1 VQIFTDFVILE
12 TPEDDNYLSISF
24 GRPFFNATWAIID
37 CTKSKVTFTVKGKDH
52 TIHFPKNTSKNLIKK
67 SVNTINVITLTI
79 ESFKIPIPPPTPK
92 YEILM
97 IGTIPLKMEV
107 N

>member
-1 VQIFTDFVILE
+1 
-12 TPEDDNYLSISF
+12 
-24 GRPFFNATWAIID
+24 
-37 CTKSKVTFTVKGKDH
+37 
-52 TIHFPKNTSKNLIKK
+52 
-67 SVNTINVITLTI
+67 VITLTI